1 MKNIE
6 IERYGVKIEMEN
18 ILITDFGEFL
28 QSQIENR
35 KDIKIDFSSIHTLH
49 GEKKI
54 MEQAFKDVKK
64 ESVV

>member
-35 KDIKIDFSSIHTLH
+35 KDNKIDFSSIHNLY
-49 GEKKI
+49 GEKNI
-54 MEQAFKDVKK
+54 MEQAFQDIKK
-64 ESVV
+64 ESIV

>member
-6 IERYGVKIEMEN
+6 IERDGFKLEMEN

-28 QSQIENR
+28 NSQIENR

-49 GEKKI
+49 GEKNI

>member
-28 QSQIENR
+28 QSQIYLSKEQKKMLANNLFENQH
-35 KDIKIDFSSIHTLH
+35 S
-49 GEKKI
+49 
-54 MEQAFKDVKK
+54 
-64 ESVV
+64 

>member
-1 MKNIE
+1 MKKIE
-6 IERYGVKIEMEN
+6 IEKYGEIIEMEN

-28 QSQIENR
+28 QSQMENR
-35 KDIKIDFSSIHTLH
+35 KDSKIDFSSIHTLQ

-54 MEQAFKDVKK
+54 MEQAFQDVKK

>member
-35 KDIKIDFSSIHTLH
+35 KDNKIDFSSIHTLQ

>member
-6 IERYGVKIEMEN
+6 IERDGFKLEMEN

-28 QSQIENR
+28 QSQMENR
-35 KDIKIDFSSIHTLH
+35 KDSKIDFSSIHTLQ
-49 GEKKI
+49 GEKNI

>member
-6 IERYGVKIEMEN
+6 IERDGFKLEMEN

-28 QSQIENR
+28 QSQVENR
-35 KDIKIDFSSIHTLH
+35 KDNKIDFSSIHTLQ
-49 GEKKI
+49 GEKNI

>member
-35 KDIKIDFSSIHTLH
+35 KDNKIDFSSIHTLH
-49 GEKKI
+49 GEKNI
-54 MEQAFKDVKK
+54 MEQAFQDIKK
-64 ESVV
+64 ESIV

>member
-1 MKNIE
+1 MKIE
-6 IERYGVKIEMEN
+6 IEKYGEKIEMEN

-35 KDIKIDFSSIHTLH
+35 KDSKIDFSSIHTLQ
-49 GEKKI
+49 GEKNI
-54 MEQAFKDVKK
+54 MEHAFQDIKK

>member
-28 QSQIENR
+28 KSQIENR

>member
-6 IERYGVKIEMEN
+6 IEKDGFKLEMEN
-18 ILITDFGEFL
+18 ILITDFRKFL
-28 QSQIENR
+28 KSQVENR
-35 KDIKIDFSSIHTLH
+35 KDIKIDFSSIHSLH

-54 MEQAFKDVKK
+54 MELAFQDVKK

>member
-28 QSQIENR
+28 NSQIENR

>member
-6 IERYGVKIEMEN
+6 IERYGVKIVMEN

-35 KDIKIDFSSIHTLH
+35 KDNKIDFSSIGTLH

-54 MEQAFKDVKK
+54 MEQAFQDVKK
-64 ESVV
+64 ESIV

>member
-18 ILITDFGEFL
+18 ILITDFGQFL
-28 QSQIENR
+28 QSQMENR
-35 KDIKIDFSSIHTLH
+35 KDSKIDFSSIHTLQ
-49 GEKKI
+49 GEKNI

>member
-35 KDIKIDFSSIHTLH
+35 KDIKIDFSSIHTLQ

>member
-6 IERYGVKIEMEN
+6 IEIYGVKIEMEN

-35 KDIKIDFSSIHTLH
+35 KDNKIDFSSIHTLQ
-49 GEKKI
+49 GEKNI

>member
-6 IERYGVKIEMEN
+6 IERDGFKLEMEN

-28 QSQIENR
+28 KSQMENR
-35 KDIKIDFSSIHTLH
+35 KDNKIDFSSIHTLQ
-49 GEKKI
+49 GEKNI

>member
-28 QSQIENR
+28 NSQIENR
-35 KDIKIDFSSIHTLH
+35 KDIKIDFSSIHTLQ
-49 GEKKI
+49 GEKNI

>member
-35 KDIKIDFSSIHTLH
+35 KDNRIDFSSIHTLH
-49 GEKKI
+49 GEKNI
-54 MEQAFKDVKK
+54 MEQAFQDVKK
-64 ESVV
+64 ESII